1 MDWKPMEKVVPGMG
15 LDIQK
20 DKQKEKATLTTL
32 SHTHSAGE
40 HRPHKALK
48 LKLINACW

>member
-20 DKQKEKATLTTL
+20 DKERKKQPSPPPRTHTLQESTG
-32 SHTHSAGE
+32 HIKH
-40 HRPHKALK
+40 
-48 LKLINACW
+48 